1 MAHDVIL
8 GAIKRHLD
16 DLKLR
21 NPRLYAAEERDLM
34 KQEHRLDYEVAQ
46 TPIAI
51 PADRRYELHVKR
63 AERNQYR

>member
-1 MAHDVIL
+1 MHDEKL
-8 GAIKRHLD
+8 RRIKEHLD
-16 DLKLR
+16 ALKLR
-21 NPRLYAAEERDLM
+21 NPRLYGAEERDLDKM
-34 KQEHRLDYEVAQ
+34 EHRLDFEVAQ